1 MFFQCDSIRIHSAII
16 NVLTDDESDIHV
28 RMSASNQ
35 QSGIGGTFS
44 FDHRDMM
51 VFILVMSLHGL
62 QSMITE
68 LLPEFSVGGLGVEI
82 GPFWFVAMAVVLLF
96 RSFWACLAIPVGGIV
111 FGEILIGDFSALG
124 AVEGLIVITTS
135 WFFVM
140 SLITDPTDPKQIAAL
155 GFLAKAMEETA
166 AWFIDV
172 GKFYV
177 GVEELEAISWLP
189 ATVWATEGM
198 GALVQILVAGLV
210 FGAVPAYFLYPRLR
224 GKIEPLLGMESVSGR
239 DRSMF
244 TRSSAKRLGAW
255 FLLLPIAFVVETI
268 SETSGV
274 LIVFEPQFVETYGR
288 EFLFVPIAVAA
299 LVAFGLVFYRQR
311 KAESGS

>member
-1 MFFQCDSIRIHSAII
+1 
-16 NVLTDDESDIHV
+16 
-28 RMSASNQ
+28 MSAMSTE
-35 QSGIGGTFS
+35 SGGAFS

-68 LLPEFSVGGLGVEI
+68 LLPEFSMAGLGVEI
-82 GPFWFVAMAVVLLF
+82 GPFWFVAMSVVLLF

-140 SLITDPTDPKQIAAL
+140 SLITDPTDVKQIAAF

-177 GVEELEAISWLP
+177 GVEELEAIAWLP
-189 ATVWATEGM
+189 ETVWATEGM
-198 GALVQILVAGLV
+198 GALVQIVVAGLV
-210 FGAVPAYFLYPRLR
+210 FGAIPTLYLYPRLR
-224 GKIEPLLGMESVSGR
+224 GKIEPLLGMSPVEGR
-239 DRSMF
+239 DGPTF
-244 TRSSAKRLGAW
+244 TRTSMKRLVAW
-255 FLLLPIAFVVETI
+255 FALLPVAFAVETL
-268 SETSGV
+268 SETSGG
-274 LIVFEPQFVETYGR
+274 LITFTPEFVETYGQVY
-288 EFLFVPIAVAA
+288 LFVPIVVAA
-299 LVAFGLVFYRQR
+299 VIAFGLVAYRQR
-311 KAESGS
+311 TVDLEG

>member
-1 MFFQCDSIRIHSAII
+1 MATTTSADS
-16 NVLTDDESDIHV
+16 
-28 RMSASNQ
+28 
-35 QSGIGGTFS
+35 SGVFS

-51 VFILVMSLHGL
+51 AFILVMSLHGL

-68 LLPEFSVGGLGVEI
+68 LLPEFSVGGLGVSI
-82 GPFWFVAMAVVLLF
+82 GPFWFVAMSVVLLF

-124 AVEGLIVITTS
+124 AVEGLVVITAS
-135 WFFVM
+135 WFFAM
-140 SLITDPTDPKQIAAL
+140 SLITDPSDVKQVAAV

-198 GALVQILVAGLV
+198 GALMQIVVAGIV
-210 FGAVPAYFLYPRLR
+210 FGAVPTLFLYPRLR
-224 GKIEPLLGMESVSGR
+224 GKIEPLLGMQPVDGR
-239 DRSMF
+239 TGPMF
-244 TRSSAKRLGAW
+244 TRSSLKRLVAW
-255 FLLLPIAFVVETI
+255 VAVLPVAFAVETF
-268 SETSGV
+268 SETSGG
-274 LIVFEPQFVETYGR
+274 IVTFTPEFVETYGQT
-288 EFLFVPIAVAA
+288 FLFVPIVAA
-299 LVAFGLVFYRQR
+299 ALIAFGLVAYRQR
-311 KAESGS
+311 KVEGGV

>member
-1 MFFQCDSIRIHSAII
+1 MGTYTSADSSS
-16 NVLTDDESDIHV
+16 V
-28 RMSASNQ
+28 
-35 QSGIGGTFS
+35 FS

-68 LLPEFSVGGLGVEI
+68 LLPEFTVGGLGVEI
-82 GPFWFVAMAVVLLF
+82 GPFWFVAMSVVLLF

-124 AVEGLIVITTS
+124 AVEGLIVITMS

-140 SLITDPTDPKQIAAL
+140 SLITDPTDVKQIAAV

-177 GVEELEAISWLP
+177 GVEELEAIAWLP
-189 ATVWATEGM
+189 ETVWATEGI
-198 GALVQILVAGLV
+198 GALVQIIGAGLV
-210 FGAVPAYFLYPRLR
+210 FGAIPTLYLYPRLR
-224 GKIEPLLGMESVSGR
+224 GKIEPLLGMNSVEGR
-239 DRSMF
+239 EGPMF
-244 TRSSAKRLGAW
+244 TRSSLKRLVAW
-255 FLLLPIAFVVETI
+255 VLLLPVAFVVETL
-268 SETSGV
+268 SETSGG
-274 LIVFEPQFVETYGR
+274 LIVFEPEFVEVYGQA
-288 EFLFVPIAVAA
+288 FLFVPILIAA
-299 LVAFGLVFYRQR
+299 AVAFGLVFYRQQ
-311 KAESGS
+311 KQQA